1 MPLSDE
7 EVCKKIVVLE
17 LDKLLVYLKE
27 NKDMAVDYDSDVVDL
42 IYDKGFDVEFGARP
56 LRRAIRK
63 YFANPLS
70 HRILV
75 DDLQKGVDL
84 VAAVKDGKIIF
95 KEK

>member
-1 MPLSDE
+1 MT
-7 EVCKKIVVLE
+7 
-17 LDKLLVYLKE
+17 
-27 NKDMAVDYDSDVVDL
+27 VDYDSKVVDL

-75 DDLQKGVDL
+75 EDLQKGTDL
-84 VAAVKDGKIIF
+84 TATVEDGKITF
-95 KEK
+95 KEKKQCTPQKKEQS